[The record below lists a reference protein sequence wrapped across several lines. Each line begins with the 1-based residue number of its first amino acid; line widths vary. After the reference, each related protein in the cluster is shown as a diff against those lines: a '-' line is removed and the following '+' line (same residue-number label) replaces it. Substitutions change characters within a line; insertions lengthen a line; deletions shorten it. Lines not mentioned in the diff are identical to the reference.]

1 MIKKI
6 LVVVAH
12 PDDEVFGPGGTIAK
26 YASREVEIHIISAT
40 RGESGQWHEDSKKK
54 HSTTANQ
61 EEIKIS
67 HVREKELRNSA
78 KVLGVKQIDF
88 LDFMDGEL
96 CNNVYHK
103 IADKIIT
110 KINDYKP
117 QVIITMDRLGVSG
130 HLDHIAVSMI
140 TTFAFLKTTIP
151 KKLYYEV
158 MFSKHRQAEK
168 RLDDYFIYFPEGYG
182 KKEITTTIDYS
193 EYYEKKKEAMWQHQS
208 QLKDVLNILKSLT
221 NRPKEDYFILGQSR
235 DVKVKLPENDLF
247 AGINLD

>member
-1 MIKKI
+1 MTKKI

-12 PDDEVFGPGGTIAK
+12 PDDEAFGPGGTIAK
-26 YASREVEIHIISAT
+26 YASLGVEIHILSAT

-54 HSTTANQ
+54 HSTTSNLKDL
-61 EEIKIS
+61 KIS

-78 KVLGVKQIDF
+78 RALGIKKVEF
-88 LDFMDGEL
+88 MDFMDGEL

-103 IADKIIT
+103 IAEKIIT
-110 KINDYKP
+110 KINNYKP

-140 TTFAFLKTTIP
+140 TTFAFLKTSVS

-158 MFSKHRQAEK
+158 MTKEHRAAEK
-168 RLDDYFIYFPEGYG
+168 RLDDYFIYFPEGYERQG
-182 KKEITTTIDYS
+182 ITTIVDYS
-193 EYYEKKKEAMWQHQS
+193 AYFEKKKNAMWQHQS
-208 QLKDVLNILKSLT
+208 QLKDVKNVLKSLT

-235 DVKVKLPENDLF
+235 GVKTKIPETDLF
-247 AGINLD
+247 AGIF

>member
-1 MIKKI
+1 MRKI

-12 PDDEVFGPGGTIAK
+12 PDDEAFGPGGTIAK
-26 YASREVEIHIISAT
+26 YASDGVEVHILSAT

-54 HSTTANQ
+54 HSTISNQ
-61 EEIKIS
+61 EEIKIC

-78 KVLGVKQIDF
+78 RVLGVTNVEF
-88 LDFMDGEL
+88 MDFMDGEL

-103 IADKIIT
+103 IADKIMA

-140 TTFAFLKTTIP
+140 TTYAFLKTDAP
-151 KKLYYEV
+151 NKLYYEV
-158 MFSKHRQAEK
+158 MFAKNRQAEK
-168 RLDDYFIYFPEGYG
+168 RLDDYFIYFPEGY
-182 KKEITTTIDYS
+182 KKHEITTIIDYS
-193 EYYEKKKEAMWQHQS
+193 AYYEKKKEAMWQHQS
-208 QLKDVLNILKSLT
+208 QLKDVKNVLKSMT

-235 DVKVKLPENDLF
+235 GVRLELPESDLF
-247 AGINLD
+247 AGID